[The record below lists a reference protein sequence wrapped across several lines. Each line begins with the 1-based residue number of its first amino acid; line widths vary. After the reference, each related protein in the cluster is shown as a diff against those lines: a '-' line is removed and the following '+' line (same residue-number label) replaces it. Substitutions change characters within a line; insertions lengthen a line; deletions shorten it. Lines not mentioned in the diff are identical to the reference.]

1 MKERRTAR
9 KTTPSLAGQLLLA
22 HPVLRDPNF
31 RRTVVLLSGHDAGG
45 AMGVVLNRPLG
56 KQLGE
61 LNSEFATSPLAGV
74 PLYAG
79 GPVAGENLIVVT
91 WQWIP
96 AEQAFQ
102 LTFGVEI
109 ERANELIG
117 RPGLTMRAFLGYS
130 GWSGGQLENELR
142 HNTWITTPVE
152 GDWLIKHD
160 GVTLWRHLISHV
172 EPDLKVLADTPD
184 DPTVN

>member
-9 KTTPSLAGQLLLA
+9 KSPSLAGQLLLA

-31 RRTVVLLSGHDAGG
+31 RRTVVLLSGHDADG

-61 LNSEFATSPLAGV
+61 LNTQFAMGPLAGV

-79 GPVAGENLIVVT
+79 GPVESDHLLLVS
-91 WQWIP
+91 WQWIV

-102 LTFGVEI
+102 LTFGVEV
-109 ERANELIG
+109 EKALELIG

-130 GWSGGQLENELR
+130 GWSKGQLENEMQ
-142 HNTWITTPVE
+142 HDTWLPTPVE

-160 GVTLWRHLISHV
+160 GVSLWRHLISHV
-172 EPDLKVLADTPD
+172 EPDLKVLADAPE

>member
-9 KTTPSLAGQLLLA
+9 KNPTLAGQLLLA
-22 HPVLRDPNF
+22 HPVMRDPNF
-31 RRTVVLLSGHDAGG
+31 RRTVVLLSGHDEAG

-61 LNSEFATSPLAGV
+61 LNAEFAAGPLAGV

-79 GPVAGENLIVVT
+79 GPVDREHLLLVT

-96 AEQAFQ
+96 AEHAFQ

-109 ERANELIG
+109 EKALELIG

-130 GWSGGQLENELR
+130 GWSKGQLENEMQ
-142 HNTWITTPVE
+142 HDTWLVTPVE

-160 GVTLWRHLISHV
+160 GVPLWRHLIGHA
-172 EPDLKVLADTPD
+172 EPDLKVLADAPE
-184 DPTVN
+184 DPTLN

>member
-9 KTTPSLAGQLLLA
+9 KSPTLAGQLLLA

-31 RRTVVLLSGHDAGG
+31 RRTVVLLSGHDAQG

-61 LNSEFATSPLAGV
+61 LNAEFAVGPLAGV

-79 GPVAGENLIVVT
+79 GPVDHEHLIIVT

-96 AEQAFQ
+96 SEQAFQ
-102 LTFGVEI
+102 LTFGVELD
-109 ERANELIG
+109 RAVELIG

-130 GWSGGQLENELR
+130 GWGQGQLENEMK
-142 HNTWITTPVE
+142 HDTWLVTPVE

-160 GVTLWRHLISHV
+160 GVALWRRLIAHT
-172 EPDLKVLADTPD
+172 EPDLKVLADAPD

>member
-9 KTTPSLAGQLLLA
+9 KSPSLAGQLLLA

-31 RRTVVLLSGHDAGG
+31 RRTVVLLSGHDADG

-61 LNSEFATSPLAGV
+61 LNSEFALGPLAGV

-79 GPVAGENLIVVT
+79 GPVDPQHLILVT

-96 AEQAFQ
+96 ADQAFQ

-109 ERANELIG
+109 ERAVQLIG
-117 RPGLTMRAFLGYS
+117 QPGLTMRAFLGYS
-130 GWSGGQLENELR
+130 GWSKGQLENELR
-142 HNTWITTPVE
+142 HDTWITTPVE

-160 GVTLWRHLISHV
+160 GVALWRSLIGHL
-172 EPDLKVLADTPD
+172 EPDLKVLADAPD
-184 DPTVN
+184 DPSVN

>member
-9 KTTPSLAGQLLLA
+9 TPPTLAGQLLLA
-22 HPVLRDPNF
+22 HPVLRDPHF

-61 LNSEFATSPLAGV
+61 LNADFAISPLAGV
-74 PLYAG
+74 PLYYG
-79 GPVAGENLIVVT
+79 GPVEREQLILVT

-96 AEQAFQ
+96 DESAFQ
-102 LTFGVEI
+102 LTFGVEV
-109 ERANELIG
+109 EKAAEMIG
-117 RPGLTMRAFLGYS
+117 RPGLTMRAYLGYS
-130 GWSGGQLENELR
+130 GWSEGQLENELR
-142 HNTWITTPVE
+142 QDTWLTTPVE

-160 GVTLWRHLISHV
+160 GVPLWRHLISHV
-172 EPDLKVLADTPD
+172 EPDLKVLADAPD

>member
-9 KTTPSLAGQLLLA
+9 KSPSLAGQLLLA

-31 RRTVVLLSGHDAGG
+31 RRSVVLLSGHDADG
-45 AMGVVLNRPLG
+45 AMGVVLNRPLD

-61 LNSEFATSPLAGV
+61 LNTQFALGPLAGV

-79 GPVAGENLIVVT
+79 GPVDPEHLILVT
-91 WQWIP
+91 WQWIA

-102 LTFGVEI
+102 LTFGVEV
-109 ERANELIG
+109 EKAFELIG

-130 GWSGGQLENELR
+130 GWSKGQLENEMQQD
-142 HNTWITTPVE
+142 TWIVTPVE

-160 GVTLWRHLISHV
+160 GVPLWRHLISHAD
-172 EPDLKVLADTPD
+172 PDLRVWADEPD

>member
-9 KTTPSLAGQLLLA
+9 KPPSLAGQLLLA
-22 HPVLRDPNF
+22 NPVLRDPNF
-31 RRTVVLLSGHDAGG
+31 RRTVVLLSGHDADG

-56 KQLGE
+56 RQLGE
-61 LNSEFATSPLAGV
+61 LNTDFAVSPLAGV

-79 GPVAGENLIVVT
+79 GPVDPEHLIIVT

-102 LTFGVEI
+102 LNFGVEVSQ
-109 ERANELIG
+109 AGELIG

-130 GWSGGQLENELR
+130 GWSKGQLEHELR
-142 HNTWITTPVE
+142 RDTWLTTPVQ
-152 GDWLIKHD
+152 GDWLIKLD
-160 GVTLWRHLISHV
+160 GVPLWRSLLVHL
-172 EPDLKVLADTPD
+172 EPGLKVLADAPD